1 MLSYSPSAVEERLM
15 LEPEE
20 IRKLRSAVRGSV
32 LLPGDADYDP
42 ARRVYNGM
50 IDRCPS
56 LIIRC
61 AGVGDVLT
69 AVRLARERRCPPAVR
84 GGGHSAA
91 GFGVC
96 DDGLMIDLSGMKGI
110 HVDPFHRTVRAA
122 AGVLWGELDHETQA
136 FGLAT
141 TGARISTTGISG
153 VTLGGGYGWL
163 MRKFGLTIDN
173 LISVDMV
180 TADGEFIVANTSENA
195 DLFWGLRGGG
205 GNFGIVTS
213 FEYRLHTVGPMIMG
227 GMAFYPINRA
237 REILYFYRE
246 FMASAPD
253 ELSTLLNFLITPP
266 APFVPEHLRGVPVVA
281 IAVCHAGSIEDA
293 ERDLEPLRRIGP
305 PLIDQIRPRRYT
317 TLQRLFDAAGM
328 FGYQIYGKSGHL
340 AGLSDEV
347 IESLVTYAPQIPSPL
362 SIVMI
367 STLGGAVGRVG
378 EHETAFSHRQTR
390 FDYAI
395 NSVWTNP
402 LESERHIRWTSDLWR
417 ALRPSTIGVYVNEL
431 GDEGEERVREAYH
444 PQTYE
449 RLVALK
455 NRYDPE
461 NLFRLNQNIR
471 PRVL

>member
-1 MLSYSPSAVEERLM
+1 MLTDSPSAVESTLV
-15 LEPEE
+15 LEPEVR
-20 IRKLRSAVRGSV
+20 RKLKSAVRGSV
-32 LLPGDADYDP
+32 LMPGDEDYHS
-42 ARRVYNGM
+42 ARCVYNGM
-50 IDRCPS
+50 IDRRPS

-61 AGVGDVLT
+61 AGVSDVLT
-69 AVRLARERRCPPAVR
+69 AVRLARDNGCPPAVR

-96 DDGLMIDLSGMKGI
+96 DGGLMIDLSPMKGI
-110 HVDPFHRTVRAA
+110 HVDLVQQTARAQ

-173 LISVDMV
+173 LLSVNIV
-180 TADGEFIVANTSENA
+180 TADGDFMVANASENA
-195 DLFWGLRGGG
+195 DLFWGIRGGG

-213 FEYRLHTVGPMIMG
+213 FEYRLHAVGPMITG

-246 FMASAPD
+246 FMDSAPD

-266 APFVPEHLRGVPVVA
+266 APFVPQHLRGVPVVA
-281 IAVCHAGSIEDA
+281 IAVCHAGSVEDA
-293 ERDLEPLRRIGP
+293 GRDLAPLRRIGP
-305 PLIDQIRPRRYT
+305 PLIDQIKPRPYKS
-317 TLQRLFDAAGM
+317 LQRLFDAAGV
-328 FGYQIYGKSGHL
+328 FGYQVYGKSGHL
-340 AGLSDEV
+340 AELSDDV
-347 IESLVTYAPQIPSPL
+347 IETLVTYAPQVTSPL

-378 EHETAFSHRQTR
+378 EHDTAFSHRQTR

-395 NSVWTNP
+395 NSVWTDP
-402 LESERHIRWTSDLWR
+402 LESERHISWARDFGR
-417 ALRPSTIGVYVNEL
+417 AMRPLTTGVYVNEL
-431 GDEGEERVREAYH
+431 GDEGEERVREAYN
-444 PQTYE
+444 PKTYA
-449 RLVALK
+449 RLAALK
-455 NRYDPE
+455 KTYDPE
-461 NLFRLNQNIR
+461 NLFRLNQNIKPGNR
-471 PRVL
+471 